1 MQNPRLRSIFL
12 TTFRHWGATMTYH
25 CTRDILLVQKLLG
38 HKHIENTMKYTQLVT
53 FKDHEF
59 EVATATTVE
68 EAKKTL
74 AVGFEYV
81 TEKNGIM
88 LFRRPKRLGVTVG

>member
-1 MQNPRLRSIFL
+1 
-12 TTFRHWGATMTYH
+12 
-25 CTRDILLVQKLLG
+25 
-38 HKHIENTMKYTQLVT
+38 MKYTQLVT
-53 FKDHEF
+53 FKDDEF

-88 LFRRPKRLGVTVG
+88 LFRRPKRFAVTVG

>member
-1 MQNPRLRSIFL
+1 
-12 TTFRHWGATMTYH
+12 MTYYYI
-25 CTRDILLVQKLLG
+25 RDILLVQRLLG

-53 FKDHEF
+53 FRDDEF
-59 EVATATTVE
+59 DVATATTVE

-81 TEKNGIM
+81 TEKNGMM
-88 LFRRPKRLGVTVG
+88 LFGRPKRFAVTVG